1 MSSQVIRV
9 LGIDPGSINTG
20 YGIIDTKGN
29 HSKHVDNGV
38 IKIKGDTLADK
49 LKIIHQGITAL
60 IEEYHPEEVSIERI
74 FMNRNADSAI

>member
-38 IKIKGDTLADK
+38 IKIKGDTLAD
-49 LKIIHQGITAL
+49 
-60 IEEYHPEEVSIERI
+60 
-74 FMNRNADSAI
+74 N